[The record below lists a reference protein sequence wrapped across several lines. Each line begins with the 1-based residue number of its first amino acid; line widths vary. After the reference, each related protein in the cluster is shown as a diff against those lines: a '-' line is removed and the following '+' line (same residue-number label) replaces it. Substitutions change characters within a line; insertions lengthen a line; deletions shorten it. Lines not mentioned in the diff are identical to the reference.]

1 MHVCGTSLANI
12 GGVSLVLTTLSL
24 PLLGTIQIRLFR
36 VSMGLFFFFFPTKSA
51 SISEIIKLRY

>member
-12 GGVSLVLTTLSL
+12 GGVSLVLTMLSL
-24 PLLGTIQIRLFR
+24 PLLGTIQIRLFQ
-36 VSMGLFFFFFPTKSA
+36 VSMGLFFFFLTKSA

>member
-1 MHVCGTSLANI
+1 MHVCGTSPADI

-36 VSMGLFFFFFPTKSA
+36 VSMGLFFFFFQQSLLVYQK
-51 SISEIIKLRY
+51 